1 MQWTRQ
7 GRPREPVGRSR
18 HEQYGSCMN
27 QRSGDRQASIQQ
39 PRKTKLLSCS
49 PTKLKELHGGRATTD
64 DEPFLS
70 RKTSLLSA
78 PTMKS
83 LGGSESENTP
93 GKQPPQSYLG
103 GLNRWS
109 LGVGRVMCTGN
120 TQHILAYFPESTS
133 LLWSTAIA
141 LAKSE
146 MAIRT
151 VVDKLVIFKHSRLWT
166 LAIHKWIPPSRAG
179 SHNLLLNDH
188 RVMVG

>member
-1 MQWTRQ
+1 
-7 GRPREPVGRSR
+7 
-18 HEQYGSCMN
+18 MN

-64 DEPFLS
+64 AEPFLS

-109 LGVGRVMCTGN
+109 LGVGRVYVWMYVLCIVVTVCAQEY
-120 TQHILAYFPESTS
+120 TAYFCIFSRIDLAS
-133 LLWSTAIA
+133 LVHSYSGW
-141 LAKSE
+141 
-146 MAIRT
+146 
-151 VVDKLVIFKHSRLWT
+151 DKTK
-166 LAIHKWIPPSRAG
+166 
-179 SHNLLLNDH
+179 NLLGSCQIGDGNPYCG
-188 RVMVG
+188 R